1 MPESIQKLI
10 IVIELGGQAKGFI
23 LFEVLIAMGL
33 VTTSWIALGN
43 SYQYQILRLG
53 QLQEQRVKMKKE
65 VDQHEISVFSATRL
79 NNANPVSRKPANESI
94 GVSRRSRPILSI
106 GRTLDKK

>member
-10 IVIELGGQAKGFI
+10 IVSELGGQAKGFI

-65 VDQHEISVFSATRL
+65 VDQHEISVFSA
-79 NNANPVSRKPANESI
+79 PPIEQCKPS
-94 GVSRRSRPILSI
+94 L
-106 GRTLDKK
+106 KKASK

>member
-1 MPESIQKLI
+1 MPESIQKSI
-10 IVIELGGQAKGFI
+10 IVTELGGQAKGFI

-65 VDQHEISVFSATRL
+65 VDQHEISVFSAPRL
-79 NNANPVSRKPANESI
+79 NNTNPVSRKLANESI
-94 GVSRRSRPILSI
+94 GVSRRSRPISSI